1 MTRTQKDKLVV
12 HVRGR
17 LQFLFD
23 HDLEDSYFYM
33 YDDFRLFRN
42 WIIDEKEPYS
52 DDLVKLADKIE
63 SKFRKVEEEL

>member
-42 WIIDEKEPYS
+42 IIIDEYESYS
-52 DDLVKLADKIE
+52 DDLVKLAKKIE
-63 SKFRKVEEEL
+63 DKFTLVESL